1 MEIQYEYTVDDFIEA
16 QIAAVRI
23 IPQLRRVQR
32 LALLVGLLILLSLPV
47 VLLTGGHISYSDP
60 RLWIF
65 PAIGLYLVLT
75 TTLLRPL
82 LLRRQF
88 RQNPHIAGRHSARF
102 SEEVIQLAGPESRS
116 EIDWSAVDRYT
127 ESKNMFVLVHFPRM
141 IYLFPK
147 RAFTSEQLDEFRELL
162 HRKLPM
168 K

>member
-1 MEIQYEYTVDDFIEA
+1 MEVQYEYTVDDFIEA
-16 QIAAVRI
+16 QISAVRI

-32 LALLVGLLILLSLPV
+32 LALLVGLAILVSLPV
-47 VLLTGGHISYSDP
+47 VLLTGARISYSDP

-65 PAIGLYLVLT
+65 PAMGLYMVLT

-102 SEEVIQLAGPESRS
+102 GEEGIQLAGPESRS
-116 EIDWSAVDRYT
+116 EMAWAAIDRFT
-127 ESKNMFVLVHFPRM
+127 ESKNLFVLVHFPKM

-147 RAFTSEQLDEFRELL
+147 RAFTPEQLAEFRELL
-162 HRKLPM
+162 LRKLPT